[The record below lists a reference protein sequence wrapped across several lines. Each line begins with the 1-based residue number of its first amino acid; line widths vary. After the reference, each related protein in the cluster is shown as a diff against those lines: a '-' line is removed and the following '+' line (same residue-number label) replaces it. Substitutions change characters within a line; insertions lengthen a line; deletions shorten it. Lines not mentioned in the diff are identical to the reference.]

1 MMPHLKPLILIGA
14 FALTF
19 NAYSASIIL
28 STELDKQTTAE
39 RWDTVDKLS
48 NETIIHIPKELE

>member
-14 FALTF
+14 LALTF
-19 NAYSASIIL
+19 NAYSASTIL

-39 RWDTVDKLS
+39 RWDAVDKLS

>member
-14 FALTF
+14 LALTF
-19 NAYSASIIL
+19 NTYSASTIL

-39 RWDTVDKLS
+39 RWNAVNKLS